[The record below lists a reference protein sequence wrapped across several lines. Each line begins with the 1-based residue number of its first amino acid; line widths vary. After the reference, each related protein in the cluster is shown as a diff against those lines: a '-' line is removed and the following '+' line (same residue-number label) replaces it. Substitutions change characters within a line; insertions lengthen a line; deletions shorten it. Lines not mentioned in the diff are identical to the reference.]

1 MTHDPAAIL
10 NDRFLAA
17 MRAALGDTLPAGAE
31 PMIAPSRNPAF
42 GDYQVNCAMALGKQL
57 GKPPREIAQAMLA
70 HLRIDDIAEPP
81 TIAGPGFINVTL
93 RADALAAAVAALDRP
108 GADGDLGIDPVQPKS
123 TVVVDLCGVNLAK
136 QMHVGHL
143 RATVIGD
150 CLARLHERL
159 GYNVIR
165 QNHFGDWGLPI
176 AMVTGAVL
184 AKTKGGRLNLASLTL
199 DDLEREYRA
208 AQRACDAGRK
218 ELMLAQKYG
227 LGPKTEAEWA
237 PTAEDAETASA
248 AARAALVAL
257 QSGETETFN
266 VWQRISEITL
276 EACFANCARLQ
287 AHVTDE
293 ATAGEST
300 YRDELA
306 PVVADLEAR
315 GVAQTSDGAL
325 IVRLDEFG
333 IAEPCLIRKRDGG
346 FLYATTD
353 IAGIRRRVQKLGASR
368 AVYAVDARQ
377 SLHFRQVFAAATKA
391 GYARMPDGADAELV
405 HAAFGMVLGED
416 NRPFKTRS
424 GDNVKLS
431 DLLDEAVTRAEA
443 AVAQK
448 NPALSPDDRRA
459 VAEAVGIGAIKYADL
474 SSDRIKDYVFNFDR
488 MLAFEGATGPYL
500 QYAHVRVCSILRK
513 ALDEH
518 GLDARAIAQG
528 SITIGAPEEKSLA
541 LELLKYA
548 SVVRAAADACEP
560 HRLCGHLFDL
570 ASAFARFFDA
580 CPVLR
585 APDDATRLSR
595 LRLATITGRVLGDGL
610 RCLGIAAPQRM

>member
-1 MTHDPAAIL
+1 M
-10 NDRFLAA
+10 AA
-17 MRAALGDTLPAGAE
+17 MRAALGDALPASAE
-31 PMIAPSRNPAF
+31 PMLAPSRSPKF
-42 GDYQVNCAMALGKQL
+42 GDYQANCAMALGKQL
-57 GKPPREIAQAMLA
+57 GKPPREVAQSILDRLDVA
-70 HLRIDDIAEPP
+70 DIAEPP
-81 TIAGPGFINVTL
+81 TIAGPGFINITL
-93 RADALAAAVAALDRP
+93 RTDALASAVAALDRP
-108 GADGDLGIDPVQPKS
+108 GADGDLGIEAGKPTS

-150 CLARLHERL
+150 ALARLHERL

-184 AKTKGGRLNLASLTL
+184 SKAKTGQLELSRLTL

-208 AQRACDAGRK
+208 AQKACDVGKTEMMLIRK
-218 ELMLAQKYG
+218 FS
-227 LGPKTEAEWA
+227 LGPKIEAEWA
-237 PTAEDAETASA
+237 PASEDGESASA
-248 AARAALVAL
+248 RARATLVAL
-257 QSGETETFN
+257 QSGEQETFR
-266 VWQRISEITL
+266 VWQRISEVTL
-276 EACFANCARLQ
+276 EACFANCKRLQ
-287 AHVTDE
+287 ANVTAE

-300 YRDELA
+300 YRDELGT
-306 PVVADLEAR
+306 VVADLEQR
-315 GVAQTSDGAL
+315 GVAIESDGAL
-325 IVRLDEFG
+325 IVKLDEFG
-333 IAEPCLIRKRDGG
+333 INEPCLIRKRDGG

-353 IAGIRRRVQKLGASR
+353 IAGIRRRVQDLGASR

-377 SLHFRQVFAAATKA
+377 SLHFRQVFAAARKA
-391 GYARMPDGADAELV
+391 GYARTPSGADAALV

-424 GDNVKLS
+424 GENVKLS
-431 DLLDEAVTRAEA
+431 DLLDEAVSRAEA
-443 AVAQK
+443 AVAEK
-448 NPALSPDDRRA
+448 NPQLSAAERRD

-500 QYAHVRVCSILRK
+500 QYAHVRVSSILRK
-513 ALDEH
+513 AQEEFGVDTQTISGAH
-518 GLDARAIAQG
+518 FAIG
-528 SITIGAPEEKSLA
+528 SPEEKALA

-548 SVVRAAADACEP
+548 PVVRASAEACEP
-560 HRLCGHLFDL
+560 HRLCGYLYDL

-585 APDDATRLSR
+585 APDESTRDAR
-595 LRLATITGRVLGDGL
+595 LRLTALTGRVLGDGL
-610 RCLGIAAPQRM
+610 HCLGIAAPHRM